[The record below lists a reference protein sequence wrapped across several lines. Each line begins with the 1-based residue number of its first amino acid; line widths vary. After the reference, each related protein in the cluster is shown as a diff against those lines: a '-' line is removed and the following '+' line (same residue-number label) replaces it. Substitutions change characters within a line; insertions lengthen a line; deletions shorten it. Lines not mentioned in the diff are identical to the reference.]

1 MSLKIFSKSYD
12 GSFLDASTEN
22 GVLTTYHNLVTYQTK
37 NNTIFL
43 QADDN
48 EEYNLIELSL
58 KGKEY
63 YLDLSTV
70 NGDYEGDWYG
80 NIYADEKKEMYVGH
94 LKLSHFRS
102 AI

>member
-1 MSLKIFSKSYD
+1 MLQKVICINERK
-12 GSFLDASTEN
+12 
-22 GVLTTYHNLVTYQTK
+22 
-37 NNTIFL
+37 TIS
-43 QADDN
+43 QQN
-48 EEYNLIELSL
+48 QIEVW
-58 KGKEY
+58 KEY

-102 AI
+102 SI

>member
-1 MSLKIFSKSYD
+1 M
-12 GSFLDASTEN
+12 
-22 GVLTTYHNLVTYQTK
+22 
-37 NNTIFL
+37 L
-43 QADDN
+43 QKVICIN
-48 EEYNLIELSL
+48 EKKAISQQNQIETW
-58 KGKEY
+58 KEY